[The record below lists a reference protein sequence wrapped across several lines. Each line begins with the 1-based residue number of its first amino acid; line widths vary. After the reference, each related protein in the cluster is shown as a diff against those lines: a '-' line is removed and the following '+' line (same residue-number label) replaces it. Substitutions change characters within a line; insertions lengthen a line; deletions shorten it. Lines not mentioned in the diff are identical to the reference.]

1 MSAKRYLPAA
11 SSVARAIPDI
21 LARHGLTPVI
31 QRYVLTE
38 TARGAAWLFIVL
50 DVSPPER
57 FVEAYAASD
66 VMQDLSTALNGLP
79 VVFNHLN
86 GLCYAVLLSPSPDL
100 KKAIPVPPPLWVV
113 G

>member
-11 SSVARAIPDI
+11 SSVARAIPGI
-21 LARHGLTPVI
+21 LARNGLRPVI
-31 QRYVLTE
+31 RRYVLTE
-38 TARGAAWLFIVL
+38 TAQGAAWLFIVL
-50 DVSPPER
+50 NASPLER
-57 FVEAYAASD
+57 FVEVYAASD
-66 VMQDLSTALNGLP
+66 VLHNLSKALNGLP

-100 KKAIPVPPPLWVV
+100 KEAIPAPPPLWVV